1 MKEIN
6 KVYKRW
12 AIFMEA
18 NKVNSKFKTKDLV
31 ETALLTALVFV
42 ATSFINIR
50 LPILSSGGL
59 VHLGNVF
66 LFATAIIFG
75 KKKGAIAGA
84 VGMAIFDLSSGW
96 ALWAPFTFIVRGIMG
111 YIVGSIA
118 YSNNKN
124 GDSFLFN
131 ILAIF
136 VSGIW
141 MIIGYYITEVILY
154 GNLLA
159 PVASIPGN
167 ITQLVVGLVLGLP
180 LAKILKR
187 YKKYL

>member
-1 MKEIN
+1 
-6 KVYKRW
+6 
-12 AIFMEA
+12 
-18 NKVNSKFKTKDLV
+18 
-31 ETALLTALVFV
+31 LVFV

-66 LFATAIIFG
+66 LFATAIILE
-75 KKKGAIAGA
+75 KKMGAIAGA

-118 YSNNKN
+118 YSNIIKMEIA
-124 GDSFLFN
+124 FYLI

-136 VSGIW
+136 VSGILDDYR
-141 MIIGYYITEVILY
+141 GTIL
-154 GNLLA
+154 
-159 PVASIPGN
+159 
-167 ITQLVVGLVLGLP
+167 
-180 LAKILKR
+180 LK
-187 YKKYL
+187 

>member
-1 MKEIN
+1 
-6 KVYKRW
+6 
-12 AIFMEA
+12 MEA
-18 NKVNSKFKTKDLV
+18 NKERSKFSTKDLV
-31 ETALLTALVFV
+31 ETALLTTLVFV
-42 ATSFINIR
+42 ATAFINIR

-59 VHLGNVF
+59 VHLGNVI
-66 LFATAIIFG
+66 LFAAAILFG

-96 ALWAPFTFIVRGIMG
+96 ALWAPFTLVVRGIMG
-111 YIVGSIA
+111 YIVGTIA

-124 GDSFLFN
+124 GDNFLIN
-131 ILAIF
+131 ILAVF

-180 LAKILKR
+180 LAKILKSYTR
-187 YKKYL
+187 YL

>member
-1 MKEIN
+1 
-6 KVYKRW
+6 
-12 AIFMEA
+12 MEA
-18 NKVNSKFKTKDLV
+18 NKERSKFSTKDLV

-42 ATSFINIR
+42 ATAFINIR

-59 VHLGNVF
+59 VHLGNVI
-66 LFATAIIFG
+66 LFAAAILFG

-96 ALWAPFTFIVRGIMG
+96 ALWAPFTLVVRGIMG
-111 YIVGSIA
+111 YIIGTIA

-124 GDSFLFN
+124 GDSFLIN
-131 ILAIF
+131 ILAVF

-187 YKKYL
+187 YTRYL

>member
-1 MKEIN
+1 
-6 KVYKRW
+6 
-12 AIFMEA
+12 MEA
-18 NKVNSKFKTKDLV
+18 NKKISKFTTKDLV

-42 ATSFINIR
+42 ATAFINIK

-59 VHLGNVF
+59 VHLGNVM
-66 LFATAIIFG
+66 LFAAAILFG

-84 VGMAIFDLSSGW
+84 IGMALFDLSSGW
-96 ALWAPFTFIVRGIMG
+96 ALWAPFTFIVRGVMG
-111 YIVGSIA
+111 YIVGAIS
-118 YSNNKN
+118 YSKDRNGNN
-124 GDSFLFN
+124 FLVN
-131 ILAIF
+131 ILAVV

-167 ITQLVVGLVLGLP
+167 ITQLAVGLVLGLP
-180 LAKILKR
+180 LAKILKK
-187 YKKYL
+187 YTKYL